1 VIRNIWIIHICP
13 ETDDVGELS
22 PHSLIFPDGFLA
34 FFDERLHAIL
44 FDGFLAL
51 DTDNLLDFDL
61 DRKSVCVPTRF
72 SRDKLPLHGMV
83 ARDHILDD
91 AR

>member
-1 VIRNIWIIHICP
+1 MICDVRFIHICP
-13 ETDDVGELS
+13 ETDDVGEFS

-34 FFDERLHAIL
+34 FLDERLHAIL
-44 FDGFLAL
+44 FDCFLAL
-51 DTDNLLDFDL
+51 NADDLLDFDL
-61 DRKSVCVPTRF
+61 DRKSVCVPACF

-83 ARDHILDD
+83 ARDHILDN